1 LAVGDNLL
9 FSSALEEVA
18 LSLAPESMNKLIRR
32 LADPEFGP
40 NDSEFGRSNSEN
52 SQRMRFVIDQM
63 KKAAKIYSKSS
74 LKSKIA
80 DY

>member
-32 LADPEFGP
+32 LGDPEFGP

-52 SQRMRFVIDQM
+52 SQRMRVVIDQM